1 MTMNNIKKIGL
12 SALAGSL
19 AMVSANAVE
28 YAVTGDAIV
37 TWMSAEGDQNGKG
50 ASNGKGVG
58 MDSDLYFN
66 ASGELDNGW
75 TVSVFQALNTDS
87 TITNSSSQM
96 DIGMGSLG
104 AIRIADVGGS
114 SANGIDDISPNAYEE
129 SWDNTTGTANIQGF
143 GDNTTSGSVEYRT
156 PSFDMMGASISAAYN
171 YDPTAN
177 VAAPAAGA
185 VADGASSGE
194 SGVVK
199 VTYEG
204 LTVGAGFED
213 VADDGTSTGEKGG
226 TGYIKYAMGPITAS
240 YQETHINSAA
250 GAADISGDIMGVSYT
265 SGDITVSYSK
275 LSEQTSAF
283 ASTAAL
289 EEEEFETTQ
298 IAYSM
303 GAMAIRAA
311 IFESS
316 NLDGVANKSYEATE
330 LSVSFSF

>member
-1 MTMNNIKKIGL
+1 MNNFKKIGL

-19 AMVSANAVE
+19 ATVSAHAVD
-28 YAVTGDAIV
+28 YAVTGDAIL
-37 TWMSAEGDQNGKG
+37 TWMSAEGNGNG
-50 ASNGKGVG
+50 SGSSNGKGVG

-75 TVSVFQALNTDS
+75 TVSVFQALNTDG

-96 DIGMGSLG
+96 TIGMGSLG
-104 AIRIADVGGS
+104 TVQIADVGGTS
-114 SANGIDDISPNAYEE
+114 SNGIDDISPNAYEE

-143 GDNTTSGSVEYRT
+143 GDNTTSGAIEYRT
-156 PSFDMMGASISAAYN
+156 PAFDLMGASVSATYAY
-171 YDPTAN
+171 DSAAN

-185 VADGASSGE
+185 VADASQSGE
-194 SGVVK
+194 AGTVK
-199 VTYEG
+199 VVYEG
-204 LTVGAGFED
+204 LTLGAGFET
-213 VADDGTSTGEKGG
+213 VNDDGTTIGEKGG
-226 TGYIKYAMGPITAS
+226 TAYAKYSMGPLTAS

-265 SGDITVSYSK
+265 AGDITISYSQ
-275 LSEQTSAF
+275 LTEQTSAL

-289 EEEEFETTQ
+289 EEEEFTTTQ

-311 IFESS
+311 LFESD
-316 NLDGVANKSYEATE
+316 NLDGVAGDKYEATE